1 MTGTERE
8 SAGRKAGRLADE
20 SLRHGDA
27 IGWFERLYAQARAD
41 GRGVPWARNAP
52 HPDFLEWLETEAG
65 PGEGRRALAVG
76 CGLGDDAE
84 ALAAH
89 GFATTA
95 FDVSPSAIDLC
106 RQRFPASP
114 VDYRAADL
122 LDPPAA
128 WIDAFDL
135 VVEIITVQ
143 ALPPEVQAD
152 ALRQIMRFVA
162 PGGLLFVGTQV
173 RLPRLNPT
181 GPPWPLDVS
190 LLDLPVEM
198 GMAEIAGQRF
208 KLGFWSRVW
217 QERRVY
223 RRPDGAG

>member
-1 MTGTERE
+1 MTGTEPE

-27 IGWFERLYAQARAD
+27 TGWFERLYAQAGAD
-41 GRGVPWARNAP
+41 GRGVPWARNGP
-52 HPDFLEWLETEAG
+52 HPDFLAWLETDAG
-65 PGEGRRALAVG
+65 PGGGRRALSVG

-95 FDVSPSAIDLC
+95 FDVSQSAIDLC

-122 LDPPAA
+122 FDPPAD
-128 WIDAFDL
+128 WIEAYDL
-135 VVEIITVQ
+135 VAEIITVQ
-143 ALPPEVQAD
+143 ALPPEMQAD
-152 ALRQIMRFVA
+152 AFRQITRFVA

-173 RLPRLNPT
+173 RNPRVEPT
-181 GPPWPLDVS
+181 GPPWPLDVT
-190 LLDLPVEM
+190 LLNLPVEL
-198 GMAEIAGQRF
+198 GWTEVGRQSF
-208 KLGFWSRVW
+208 KVGLWSRVW

-223 RRPDGAG
+223 RRPAA

>member
-1 MTGTERE
+1 MTGTEPE

-20 SLRHGDA
+20 SLRNGDA
-27 IGWFERLYAQARAD
+27 TGWFERLYAQARVD

-65 PGEGRRALAVG
+65 PGDGLRALAVG

-95 FDVSPSAIDLC
+95 FDVSQSAIDLC

-122 LDPPAA
+122 FDPPQA
-128 WIDAFDL
+128 WIDSFDL

-143 ALPPEVQAD
+143 VLPPEMQAD
-152 ALRQIMRFVA
+152 ALRQITDFVVL
-162 PGGLLFVGTQV
+162 GGLLFVGTQV
-173 RLPRLNPT
+173 RGPRLNPT
-181 GPPWPLDVS
+181 GPPWPLDVA
-190 LLDLPVEM
+190 LLDLPVEL
-198 GMAEIAGQRF
+198 GWTEVARQTF
-208 KLGFWSRVW
+208 KVGLWSRVW

-223 RRPDGAG
+223 RRPVEAG